1 MDITQKTQ
9 QLRAQ
14 LRTWANDPDWDL
26 RVRYELLPQ
35 KPPPQ
40 WHQRLSQRVGRLF
53 RVMGLDRTRY
63 RNQGWHAGL
72 KHASFQP
79 EAKPLLFW
87 SEGAGQKEVRAACT
101 GAQSLLQS
109 HPEWLPV
116 LVTDIADFTFYSR
129 LHWLVEYLPH
139 LGQGP
144 DYYNQ
149 KQRYLAWRYRD
160 ALALPLDAGLV
171 DQKKFD
177 ALIAGE

>member
-14 LRTWANDPDWDL
+14 LRAWANDPDWDL
-26 RVRYELLPQ
+26 MVRYELLPQ

-40 WHQRLSQRVGRLF
+40 WHHRLSQRVGRLF
-53 RVMGLDRTRY
+53 RVMRLDRTRY

-87 SEGAGQKEVRAACT
+87 SEGTGQKEVRAACT

-116 LVTDIADFTFYSR
+116 LVTDVADFTFYSR
-129 LHWLVEYLPH
+129 LQWLVEYLPH
-139 LGQGP
+139 LGQDS
-144 DYYNQ
+144 DYYSQ
-149 KQRYLAWRYRD
+149 KRRYLAWRYRN
-160 ALALPLDAGLV
+160 ALALPLVAGLV
-171 DQKKFD
+171 DQKEFD
-177 ALIAGE
+177 ALVAGE